1 MSLRVFAL
9 CATILSVPLHC
20 VEAQENG
27 VVRLNI
33 VKSDLSTHGK
43 EVVQVRVDF
52 GPGVSAPNH
61 RHPGEEVAFVL
72 EGTIEYK
79 LQGRETVTLKAGQ
92 ALAIPAGVPHSAK
105 NVGNDKASELATYIV
120 EKGAP
125 LVEPVE

>member
-9 CATILSVPLHC
+9 CATLLSVPLHC
-20 VEAQENG
+20 VEARENG
-27 VVRLNI
+27 VVRFNI
-33 VKSDLSTHGK
+33 VKSDLSTPGK
-43 EVVQVRVDF
+43 EVVQARVDF

-79 LQGRETVTLKAGQ
+79 LQGREAVTLKAGQ
-92 ALAIPAGVPHSAK
+92 VLAIPAGVAHSAR
-105 NVGNDKASELATYIV
+105 NVGNDKACELATYIV

-125 LVEPVE
+125 LVEPIK